1 MLSHRF
7 NMHPQR
13 RLPVIHE
20 EIAKQ
25 CALNI
30 VRVASAMPQP
40 QPRCPSGHVVVLVE
54 LRRADE
60 PTVYRYQVNVPPTGW
75 PSEDLEE
82 GDQRCQQLVLPGTLE
97 TMGLKLPQPERF
109 PYPMHGR
116 SIMEMG
122 WSPKSST
129 GPSPMLMMQ
138 SAVHVIDGQNSP
150 TDFTTFSEP
159 VVTCESPDNMRAH
172 FMASLYQQQ
181 PSPLSYSDIW
191 VPEGPPEG
199 LPRSV
204 STAPFPQL
212 CLGENY
218 EGMVA
223 NRIRPIN
230 GYQAASK
237 PIVRNPRH
245 VAELCLNSNGEYVLN
260 EQLHRPL
267 ISCHPNPIA
276 PSVVRREQ
284 HYFFQHQSHQVE
296 SSFKGLN
303 GYVSDLSGN
312 GYISQESGKPKN
324 GYKDQPTAFA
334 DQRIALHTN
343 LGQGQGYGHASV
355 PGFIPNHLQSRVAM
369 IEPRLC
375 QEAVVKPEKPGLAL
389 ASEVPAANPQ
399 ELQSLFRWNYC
410 ALCHVVIRSGQ
421 NATDHYSSRAHERRI
436 SSWLVRQCYA
446 NLAGQDGD
454 GNLGGSIG
462 QTDFYCKLCDL
473 RLTSL
478 SHAQQHFFG
487 RRHLMVARHRMR
499 PYGDGFY
506 DREGNWVRTDARY
519 PMCELCD
526 VSITSESQ
534 MAMHLAGA
542 RHRRRVDIAYAG
554 GCAGGMEMGM
564 GLVPL
569 DGTHMY
575 RINGSSMAPIR
586 PLGLQMLHGTHPLPL
601 NDPCAAF
608 YCEACN
614 ITLNHLKSVKQHE
627 QGRMHRRN
635 MNRFSGQPVFYE

>member
-20 EIAKQ
+20 QIAKQ

-54 LRRADE
+54 LRRTDE
-60 PTVYRYQVNVPPTGW
+60 QTVHRYQVNVPPTGW
-75 PSEDLEE
+75 PSDDLDAV
-82 GDQRCQQLVLPGTLE
+82 DQRCQQLVLPGTLE
-97 TMGLKLPQPERF
+97 SLGLKLPQPER
-109 PYPMHGR
+109 PPCPMHGR
-116 SIMEMG
+116 PLMEMG
-122 WSPKSST
+122 WSPKSNT
-129 GPSPMLMMQ
+129 GPPPMLMMQ
-138 SAVHVIDGQNSP
+138 SSVHFTDGQSSP

-159 VVTCESPDNMRAH
+159 VVTSESPDSLRAH

-181 PSPLSYSDIW
+181 ASPLSYSDIW

-199 LPRSV
+199 LPRSETL
-204 STAPFPQL
+204 STSLFPQL
-212 CLGENY
+212 CLGENDASI
-218 EGMVA
+218 VA

-230 GYQAASK
+230 GYPAPAK
-237 PIVRNPRH
+237 PIVTNPRH
-245 VAELCLNSNGEYVLN
+245 VAELCLDSNGEYVLN

-267 ISCHPNPIA
+267 VSCHPNPIT

-296 SSFKGLN
+296 SSPFKGLN

-312 GYISQESGKPKN
+312 GYISQESGKPMN
-324 GYKDQPTAFA
+324 GYKNQPAAFA
-334 DQRIALHTN
+334 DQR
-343 LGQGQGYGHASV
+343 LGQGHGSV
-355 PGFIPNHLQSRVAM
+355 PGFRPNHLQSRVAM
-369 IEPRLC
+369 IEPRMR
-375 QEAVVKPEKPGLAL
+375 QEAMVKA
-389 ASEVPAANPQ
+389 Q

-410 ALCHVVIRSGQ
+410 AVCHLAIRSGQ
-421 NATDHYSSRAHERRI
+421 NAMDHYSSRAHERRI
-436 SSWLVRQCYA
+436 SSWLVRQCYE

-454 GNLGGSIG
+454 VLGGSIS
-462 QTDFYCKLCDL
+462 QSDFYCKLCDL
-473 RLTSL
+473 KLTSL

-487 RRHLMVARHRMR
+487 RRHRMVARHRIR

-506 DREGNWVRTDARY
+506 DREGNWVRTDAKYR
-519 PMCELCD
+519 MCELCD

-542 RHRRRVDIAYAG
+542 RHRRRVHIAYAG
-554 GCAGGMEMGM
+554 ESAGGMEMGM
-564 GLVPL
+564 GLVPF

-575 RINGSSMAPIR
+575 RINGNGSLAPIR
-586 PLGLQMLHGTHPLPL
+586 PLGLQILHGTHPPPL

-635 MNRFSGQPVFYE
+635 MHRLPGQPVFYE